1 MTKSDLIENVT
12 DKHDAWRK
20 SQIEGAVNT
29 IFSAMSEALV
39 AGDRI
44 EIRGLGS
51 FQVKDRMPRIGRN
64 PKTGDTVA
72 IPAHKVPIFT
82 VGKHLRSHVRAL

>member
-1 MTKSDLIENVT
+1 VTKSDLIENVAG
-12 DKHDAWRK
+12 KQLAWRK
-20 SQIEGAVNT
+20 THIEGVVNT
-29 IFSAMSEALV
+29 IFNAMSDALV

-51 FQVKDRMPRIGRN
+51 FHVKDRMPRIGRN
-64 PKTGDTVA
+64 PKTGDTVD

-82 VGKHLRSHVRAL
+82 AGKHLRSHVRAL

>member
-1 MTKSDLIENVT
+1 MTKSDLIENVASKDMT
-12 DKHDAWRK
+12 WRK
-20 SQIEGAVNT
+20 THIASAVNT
-29 IFSAMSEALV
+29 IFGAMSEALV

-51 FQVKDRMPRIGRN
+51 FHVKDRMPRIGRN
-64 PKTGDTVA
+64 PKTGDTVD

-82 VGKHLRSHVRAL
+82 AGKHLRTHVRGL